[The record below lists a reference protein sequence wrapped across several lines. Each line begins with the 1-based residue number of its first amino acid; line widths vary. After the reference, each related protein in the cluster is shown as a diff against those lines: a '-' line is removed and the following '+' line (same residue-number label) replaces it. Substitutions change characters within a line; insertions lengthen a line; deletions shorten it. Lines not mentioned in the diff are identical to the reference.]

1 MHNQEAFLDC
11 VNKDKVKEKWITSSD
26 IESSM
31 VLLLNLQWPGFQ
43 SYIIPYSKDI
53 GYTYF
58 GSGIKD
64 KSILLYI

>member
-26 IESSM
+26 IDSSM
-31 VLLLNLQWPGFQ
+31 VLLRNLQWPGFQ
-43 SYIIPYSKDI
+43 SYIITYSKDI

>member
-31 VLLLNLQWPGFQ
+31 VLLRNL
-43 SYIIPYSKDI
+43 
-53 GYTYF
+53 
-58 GSGIKD
+58 
-64 KSILLYI
+64 